1 MFRAIGRSGGDALRR
16 ALASTPTAASASH
29 GALTRWLG
37 VRSSS
42 AVVGATHHPEERR
55 RTPGAMPWA
64 ASRSIATSSSSPMAK
79 PGNIKEHALLRD
91 WMFEDMGIAKPGSQP
106 RKLRPGAIAVK
117 CGMTAEWN
125 EHGVRV
131 PLTVLWI
138 DDCRVRPS
146 PSPRLPR
153 VSPRPQPRS
162 SRTRRASIAARPIDR
177 SVNPRNTPS
186 ASSPPRA
193 VRRHGRQQ
201 LTTFHPAP
209 IAQVTQVK
217 TEDKEGYTALQMG
230 AGSKKAKRLSRQER
244 GHFSSNEL
252 PFSAKLTEFRV
263 SPDAILPVG
272 TAINASHFAA
282 GQHVDIQGHT
292 IGKGFQGPMK
302 RWGFSGLPASH
313 GTTKKHR
320 AHGSIGNSQDPGRV
334 WKGKKMAGRMGNRKR
349 TVQSVYVYKVDA
361 ERNLLYVKGQ
371 VPGKPGLF
379 LKITDALRK
388 PPQKPAY
395 PTWGFGEFAEG
406 APSGVSVGKMD
417 DPFITQSD

>member
-1 MFRAIGRSGGDALRR
+1 MTRAGRHVPRDREIRRRR
-16 ALASTPTAASASH
+16 AA
-29 GALTRWLG
+29 TRARVDADG
-37 VRSSS
+37 RVRLPRR
-42 AVVGATHHPEERR
+42 AHPVARGKIVVRR
-55 RTPGAMPWA
+55 RGRHAPPGGTEANPGLGAGAMPWA

-153 VSPRPQPRS
+153 VSPCPQPRS

-272 TAINASHFAA
+272 TTINASHFAA

-302 RWGFSGLPASH
+302 RWGFSGLPATH
-313 GTTKKHR
+313 GKFILIIVWAISLMSCFVYRDDEEAPRARFHR
-320 AHGSIGNSQDPGRV
+320 QLAGSRSGL
-334 WKGKKMAGRMGNRKR
+334 
-349 TVQSVYVYKVDA
+349 
-361 ERNLLYVKGQ
+361 EREEDG
-371 VPGKPGLF
+371 
-379 LKITDALRK
+379 
-388 PPQKPAY
+388 
-395 PTWGFGEFAEG
+395 G
-406 APSGVSVGKMD
+406 ADG
-417 DPFITQSD
+417 

>member
-55 RTPGAMPWA
+55 RTPGSCAGAMPWA

-138 DDCRVRPS
+138 DDCRVGRPS

-162 SRTRRASIAARPIDR
+162 SRTRRASIAARRPIDR
-177 SVNPRNTPS
+177 LTLETHPRRRLSLAPYADTGDNN
-186 ASSPPRA
+186 SPPSIPPR
-193 VRRHGRQQ
+193 
-201 LTTFHPAP
+201 
-209 IAQVTQVK
+209 
-217 TEDKEGYTALQMG
+217 
-230 AGSKKAKRLSRQER
+230 
-244 GHFSSNEL
+244 
-252 PFSAKLTEFRV
+252 
-263 SPDAILPVG
+263 
-272 TAINASHFAA
+272 SH
-282 GQHVDIQGHT
+282 
-292 IGKGFQGPMK
+292 
-302 RWGFSGLPASH
+302 R
-313 GTTKKHR
+313 
-320 AHGSIGNSQDPGRV
+320 
-334 WKGKKMAGRMGNRKR
+334 
-349 TVQSVYVYKVDA
+349 
-361 ERNLLYVKGQ
+361 
-371 VPGKPGLF
+371 
-379 LKITDALRK
+379 
-388 PPQKPAY
+388 
-395 PTWGFGEFAEG
+395 
-406 APSGVSVGKMD
+406 
-417 DPFITQSD
+417 

>member
-16 ALASTPTAASASH
+16 ALASTPTAASASD

-55 RTPGAMPWA
+55 RTPGRRGRDAVGGESVHRNVVVVSHGQARQHQGARA
-64 ASRSIATSSSSPMAK
+64 AEGLDVRGHGHREARIATEEATAGSHR
-79 PGNIKEHALLRD
+79 GEVRD
-91 WMFEDMGIAKPGSQP
+91 DRRVERA
-106 RKLRPGAIAVK
+106 RRTGAAHGAVDRRLQ
-117 CGMTAEWN
+117 GT
-125 EHGVRV
+125 
-131 PLTVLWI
+131 PISL
-138 DDCRVRPS
+138 
-146 PSPRLPR
+146 PRLPR
-153 VSPRPQPRS
+153 VSPCPQPRS

-272 TAINASHFAA
+272 TTINASHFAA

-302 RWGFSGLPASH
+302 RWGFSGLPATH
-313 GTTKKHR
+313 GKFILIIVWAISLMSCFVYRDDEEAPRARFHR
-320 AHGSIGNSQDPGRV
+320 QLAGSRSGL
-334 WKGKKMAGRMGNRKR
+334 
-349 TVQSVYVYKVDA
+349 
-361 ERNLLYVKGQ
+361 EREEDG
-371 VPGKPGLF
+371 
-379 LKITDALRK
+379 
-388 PPQKPAY
+388 
-395 PTWGFGEFAEG
+395 G
-406 APSGVSVGKMD
+406 ADG
-417 DPFITQSD
+417 